1 MSAPGKKSRVRKCD
15 RQKMHKK
22 LPRHTPCFH
31 LARAAFCVIFFG
43 STVLPC
49 ASEAG
54 QPIDPAGAQDCEGAK
69 SHTPDAVGH
78 APEGDGNVAGELDER
93 KKRLEEKDEEACRP
107 GNGQETAQQG
117 AVAAAAA
124 GVSLAQA
131 PAANAGP
138 GALELLVQ
146 GAACCAGR
154 AYCRKGRPST
164 APVDTATCIS
174 TWEMSL
180 TACILLDSTLGST
193 RI

>member
-1 MSAPGKKSRVRKCD
+1 MRRKVTETW
-15 RQKMHKK
+15 Q
-22 LPRHTPCFH
+22 
-31 LARAAFCVIFFG
+31 
-43 STVLPC
+43 
-49 ASEAG
+49 E
-54 QPIDPAGAQDCEGAK
+54 
-69 SHTPDAVGH
+69 
-78 APEGDGNVAGELDER
+78 NLDER

-107 GNGQETAQQG
+107 GNGQETAQKAPVDQQG